1 MQLTIPK
8 ALSQRLS
15 RSPEGRAWLNGLPQA
30 VEEVVGH
37 WALTLGAPLTEHA
50 TCSWV
55 ARCTTREGDPA
66 VLKLGMPH
74 MEAAHEIDGLLFWSG
89 TPTVHLLNHGRHHNA
104 LLLERCEP
112 GRSLHSLPEE
122 KQDVVVADLLR
133 DLWRSPEAPP
143 VFRPLSDML
152 RSWSIQARQNA
163 LPDTDIGLLEES
175 SRLFTELTR
184 TSSNTALLATDLHA
198 GNVLRA
204 ERRPWLVIDPK
215 PFAGD
220 PAYDATQHLLNA
232 MERLTT
238 RPHQTVERFADL
250 LELSSE
256 RIHLWLFARLA
267 ISTNRPL
274 QNLAISFRH

>member
-15 RSPEGRAWLNGLPQA
+15 RSPEGSAWLNGLPQA
-30 VEEVVGH
+30 VEEVMER
-37 WALTLGAPLTEHA
+37 WALTLGAALTEHA

-55 ARCTTREGDPA
+55 ARCTTQEGDPA
-66 VLKLGMPH
+66 VLKLGLPH
-74 MEAAHEIDGLLFWSG
+74 MEAAHEIDGLLFWAG
-89 TPTVHLLNHGRHHNA
+89 RPTVHMLNHDRHHNA
-104 LLLERCEP
+104 LLLECCEP

-122 KQDVVVADLLR
+122 KQDVVLADLLR
-133 DLWRSPEAPP
+133 ELWHSPEAPP
-143 VFRPLSDML
+143 VFRPISDML
-152 RSWSIQARQNA
+152 HAWSTQARQNA
-163 LPDTDIGLLEES
+163 LPDTDIGLLEEG
-175 SRLFTELTR
+175 SRLLAELTR
-184 TSSNTALLATDLHA
+184 TSTNTSLLATDLHA

-215 PFAGD
+215 PFVGD

-232 MERLTT
+232 MGRLTT

-256 RIHLWLFARLA
+256 RINYGSSPDWPSLLIAPYR
-267 ISTNRPL
+267 T
-274 QNLAISFRH
+274 